1 MARQRSHE
9 LALSDGELV
18 VARETSD
25 ELHDDLYVLACAVN
39 DTHTDLEAMGERPDA
54 IELRRILAWLLEAA
68 APLRDRE
75 IQPAS
80 L

>member
-9 LALSDGELV
+9 LALSDSELV
-18 VARETSD
+18 VARESLD
-25 ELHDDLYVLACAVN
+25 QLHDDLYILACAVD
-39 DTHTDLEAMGERPDA
+39 DTRADLDTLGDRADA
-54 IELRRILAWLLEAA
+54 TELLRILAWLLEAA